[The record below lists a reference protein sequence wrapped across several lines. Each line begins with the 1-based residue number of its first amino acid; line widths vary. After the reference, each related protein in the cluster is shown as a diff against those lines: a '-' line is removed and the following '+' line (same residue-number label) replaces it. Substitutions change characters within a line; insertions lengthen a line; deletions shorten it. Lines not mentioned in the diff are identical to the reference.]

1 MSTEI
6 EAKLKVDS
14 FGAIEDKLAEIGAE
28 FIAEQLQTDYYFDN
42 ANKSLAE
49 NGGGLRIRRQL
60 VKGDERFYLTCK
72 GKKHPSKFK
81 KRREA
86 EVEVADGD
94 LTEELLELLGYKRA
108 LTVEKNRKLWL
119 LAGCE
124 VALDELPLL
133 GRFIEIEGEDE
144 NSIANVQNL
153 LGLSSL
159 PHIKKGYAHLVAEKK
174 SKKIEP

>member
-14 FGAIEDKLAEIGAE
+14 FGAIEDKLAELGAD
-28 FIAEQLQTDYYFDN
+28 FIARQLQTDYYFDD
-42 ANKSLAE
+42 ADKSLAE

-60 VKGDERFYLTCK
+60 VKGDEGFFLTCK
-72 GKKHPSKFK
+72 AAKQRSKFK

-94 LTEELLELLGYKRA
+94 LTEELLELLGYKRK
-108 LTVEKNRKLWL
+108 LTVEKSRCLWR

-133 GRFIEIEGEDE
+133 GKFIEIEGEDE
-144 NSIANVQNL
+144 NSIANVQKM

-159 PHIKKGYAHLVAEKK
+159 PHIKKGYAHLIAEKISNNVK
-174 SKKIEP
+174 P